1 MPAAFYRRLRWGG
14 RLDVAP
20 QPILRG
26 YGAPPARE
34 RRRGR
39 RRALARPAERNLHLP
54 LRRGA
59 AEQLE
64 LAGAGRL
71 WRLDGLR
78 QGADRRRGAHR
89 ERELELRAGQRGA
102 RRPRP
107 LPGQGRCQRCRR
119 EHHNHGRWVRFQPP
133 VSAKVYTSL
142 PAAGKRVALTFDDGG
157 GKTAWYWILR
167 ELIAGHAQGTFFPI
181 GEYVADY
188 ANRDAG
194 LTLKD
199 HMAIGSHSWSHPDLT
214 TVSDAQ
220 VRLQLKRPD
229 DIWWQDFHASTVPYL
244 RPPYGAYNAH
254 LLALAGQMGYSRII
268 LWDVDSLDWT
278 KPGVNAIVANV
289 LDHVHDGSIILMHT
303 RGQTP
308 KALPLIIAGLH
319 ARGYQMV
326 IDPRAFQSRGCTR
339 DSYWHELPCC
349 RWRVARGALAVV
361 GLTVHVPLSA
371 PPGSMCSRALFPS
384 ACG

>member
-1 MPAAFYRRLRWGG
+1 MACL
-14 RLDVAP
+14 L
-20 QPILRG
+20 L
-26 YGAPPARE
+26 
-34 RRRGR
+34 
-39 RRALARPAERNLHLP
+39 
-54 LRRGA
+54 
-59 AEQLE
+59 
-64 LAGAGRL
+64 LAGACGGAVASASHLSQSSAGTARRMRVSAL
-71 WRLDGLR
+71 
-78 QGADRRRGAHR
+78 GADAVLLHSRQSVTFTFRFAGAAPSSWSWRVLGAYGDLMASGKGQTAAGAHTGSVSWNCTQANGSS
-89 ERELELRAGQRGA
+89 AGPGLYLVKVGA
-102 RRPRP
+102 NGAPASTTTTV
-107 LPGQGRCQRCRR
+107 G
-119 EHHNHGRWVRFQPP
+119 WVRFQPP
-133 VSAKVYTSL
+133 VTAKVYTNL

-214 TVSDAQ
+214 TVTDAQ
-220 VRLQLKRPD
+220 VRMQLKQPD

-278 KPGVNAIVANV
+278 KPGVNTIVANV

-326 IDPRAFQSRGCTR
+326 TIPELFKAAGVRAT
-339 DSYWHELPCC
+339 PT
-349 RWRVARGALAVV
+349 GASSHPA
-361 GLTVHVPLSA
+361 G
-371 PPGSMCSRALFPS
+371 GQ
-384 ACG
+384 